1 MRSPTRVLGVLAG
14 LSIVGAAVGLAGAY
28 LTRPAPASGFSQRM
42 AVPAGLSSVGAAG
55 AAGAAVVPGQ
65 PGSTAADGAG
75 SGGSAGSADGSGS
88 ADGAGSGGNTGSAD
102 RSGSASA
109 PTGSPPWAGGA
120 GEAAGRPVAWGV
132 VRRVLG
138 GGLLGLLLAA
148 ALLPL
153 VVIGPPVVRT
163 LLGVL
168 RAGVAVIARG
178 FTAGLR
184 RLVRT
189 ARSVDRRRAA
199 SPPASAVPAAAAPAP
214 AIAPASPP
222 ALPTAPLPSEPAP
235 AAPEPSP
242 PDAAVAEGSLE
253 DWIRS
258 LAAAPVEAGEDG
270 VAAQEAADPPS
281 RAA

>member
-1 MRSPTRVLGVLAG
+1 
-14 LSIVGAAVGLAGAY
+14 
-28 LTRPAPASGFSQRM
+28 
-42 AVPAGLSSVGAAG
+42 
-55 AAGAAVVPGQ
+55 
-65 PGSTAADGAG
+65 
-75 SGGSAGSADGSGS
+75 
-88 ADGAGSGGNTGSAD
+88 
-102 RSGSASA
+102 
-109 PTGSPPWAGGA
+109 
-120 GEAAGRPVAWGV
+120 VAWGV

-242 PDAAVAEGSLE
+242 PDAAAAEGSLE